1 MEDYENNESKF
12 WREQGVTF
20 PMRDEKIEQLRNIL
34 NERGIV
40 ESALHKDQVE
50 YIKEWYTV
58 KMVEMYQQVKQKKDF
73 DEENYHI
80 DELFPDESE
89 IIEMLDKKGIGKK
102 PIETDVK
109 KVKMGDINP
118 FYKKQGG
125 KRRKRR
131 RKTSVPKRYVP
142 KQLSKKDKKKQGSE
156 LKKSRQAYKKGK
168 YHTRKKMKSFKSKVS
183 PHIIKARKMY
193 KVDKITPN
201 KKLAKACGCKIQ
213 GLRKI
218 VKKGQGA
225 YFSSGSRPNQTGHS
239 WGYARMASSITG
251 GKASAVDYNILEK
264 YCTKKSKALKLAKK
278 MRGKGTRRVKQVKI
292 GGRSRR
298 RRN

>member
-1 MEDYENNESKF
+1 MNDPNETYK
-12 WREQGVTF
+12 REFGT
-20 PMRDEKIEQLRNIL
+20 
-34 NERGIV
+34 
-40 ESALHKDQVE
+40 A
-50 YIKEWYTV
+50 
-58 KMVEMYQQVKQKKDF
+58 
-73 DEENYHI
+73 
-80 DELFPDESE
+80 
-89 IIEMLDKKGIGKK
+89 
-102 PIETDVK
+102 
-109 KVKMGDINP
+109 
-118 FYKKQGG
+118 YKKIDQTQIRLIDIPKNAAEFVGG
-125 KRRKRR
+125 RKRRKKM

-142 KQLSKKDKKKQGSE
+142 KQLSKKDKKKQARE

-201 KKLAKACGCKIQ
+201 KRLANAYGCKMQ

-278 MRGKGTRRVKQVKI
+278 MRGKGTRRVKQVNI
-292 GGRSRR
+292 GGRRR
-298 RRN
+298 TRKY

>member
-1 MEDYENNESKF
+1 MSDNEDEIQSTMIDLELKDKITNYMINAGYGGKLS
-12 WREQGVTF
+12 GID
-20 PMRDEKIEQLRNIL
+20 DEKGVKEQLKNFL
-34 NERGIV
+34 ETKLDGMDK
-40 ESALHKDQVE
+40 EEAFKE
-50 YIKEWYTV
+50 IKR
-58 KMVEMYQQVKQKKDF
+58 
-73 DEENYHI
+73 
-80 DELFPDESE
+80 LFP
-89 IIEMLDKKGIGKK
+89 
-102 PIETDVK
+102 PRK
-109 KVKMGDINP
+109 KV
-118 FYKKQGG
+118 FGG
-125 KRRKRR
+125 

-142 KQLSKKDKKKQGSE
+142 KQLSKKDKKKQAKE
-156 LKKSRQAYKKGK
+156 LKKSRKAYKKGK

-193 KVDKITPN
+193 KVDNITPN

-225 YFSSGSRPNQTGHS
+225 YYSSGSRPNQTGHS

-292 GGRSRR
+292 GGRRR
-298 RRN
+298 TRKY

>member
-1 MEDYENNESKF
+1 MNDPNETYK
-12 WREQGVTF
+12 REFGT
-20 PMRDEKIEQLRNIL
+20 
-34 NERGIV
+34 
-40 ESALHKDQVE
+40 A
-50 YIKEWYTV
+50 
-58 KMVEMYQQVKQKKDF
+58 
-73 DEENYHI
+73 
-80 DELFPDESE
+80 
-89 IIEMLDKKGIGKK
+89 
-102 PIETDVK
+102 
-109 KVKMGDINP
+109 
-118 FYKKQGG
+118 YKKIDQTQIRLIDIPKNAAEFVGG
-125 KRRKRR
+125 RKRRKKM

-142 KQLSKKDKKKQGSE
+142 KQLSKKDKKKQARE

-201 KKLAKACGCKIQ
+201 KRLANACGCKMQ

-278 MRGKGTRRVKQVKI
+278 MRGKGTRRVKQVNI
-292 GGRSRR
+292 GGRRR
-298 RRN
+298 TRKY

>member
-1 MEDYENNESKF
+1 MSDEEAKINRIAKF
-12 WREQGVTF
+12 VTNVIVNSTG
-20 PMRDEKIEQLRNIL
+20 DASLRGQALNIFK
-34 NERGIV
+34 RT
-40 ESALHKDQVE
+40 KKR
-50 YIKEWYTV
+50 IKEL
-58 KMVEMYQQVKQKKDF
+58 KNAMNHDINE
-73 DEENYHI
+73 I
-80 DELFPDESE
+80 DIANNSISE
-89 IIEMLDKKGIGKK
+89 ILESRTKELNNNNPRSLQNSPIPSPDDIENSLIRTLTNEFIDN
-102 PIETDVK
+102 E
-109 KVKMGDINP
+109 
-118 FYKKQGG
+118 KQNRGG
-125 KRRKRR
+125 RRRK

-142 KQLSKKDKKKQGSE
+142 KQLSKKDKKKQAKE
-156 LKKSRQAYKKGK
+156 LKKSRRAYKKGK
-168 YHTRKKMKSFKSKVS
+168 YYTRKKMKSFKNKVS

-193 KVDKITPN
+193 KVNKITPN

-239 WGYARMASSITG
+239 WGYARMASAITG

-292 GGRSRR
+292 GGRRR
-298 RRN
+298 TRRN

>member
-1 MEDYENNESKF
+1 MNRKLSSPQIVLENKDAVINYLIENGYGGMLAGIENEDDVKEHLINSLKKDL
-12 WREQGVTF
+12 QGLTQKQAL
-20 PMRDEKIEQLRNIL
+20 EKI
-34 NERGIV
+34 
-40 ESALHKDQVE
+40 
-50 YIKEWYTV
+50 KE
-58 KMVEMYQQVKQKKDF
+58 MFPQK
-73 DEENYHI
+73 
-80 DELFPDESE
+80 
-89 IIEMLDKKGIGKK
+89 
-102 PIETDVK
+102 
-109 KVKMGDINP
+109 
-118 FYKKQGG
+118 GG
-125 KRRKRR
+125 

-142 KQLSKKDKKKQGSE
+142 KQLSKKDKKKQAKE

-168 YHTRKKMKSFKSKVS
+168 YYTRKKMKSFKNKVS

-239 WGYARMASSITG
+239 WGYARMASAITG

-292 GGRSRR
+292 GGRRR
-298 RRN
+298 TRKY

>member
-1 MEDYENNESKF
+1 MSDEEAKINRIAQF
-12 WREQGVTF
+12 VTNVIVNSTG
-20 PMRDEKIEQLRNIL
+20 DASLRGQALNIFK
-34 NERGIV
+34 RT
-40 ESALHKDQVE
+40 KKR
-50 YIKEWYTV
+50 IKELKNVMT
-58 KMVEMYQQVKQKKDF
+58 KDF
-73 DEENYHI
+73 NYADI
-80 DELFPDESE
+80 SISE
-89 IIEMLDKKGIGKK
+89 ILESRTKKLNDNNPRSLQNSPIPSPDDIENSLISKNSLIRTLTDEFIGNEQQN
-102 PIETDVK
+102 I
-109 KVKMGDINP
+109 
-118 FYKKQGG
+118 GG
-125 KRRKRR
+125 RRRK

-142 KQLSKKDKKKQGSE
+142 KQLSKKDKKKQAKE

-168 YHTRKKMKSFKSKVS
+168 YYTRKKMKSFKNKVS

-201 KKLAKACGCKIQ
+201 KKLAKACGCKIE

-239 WGYARMASSITG
+239 WGYARMASAITG

-292 GGRSRR
+292 GGRRKSRKKR
-298 RRN
+298 ISL